1 MSRLNFDV
9 STEVG
14 RREERKG
21 RRERLD
27 QHLDRHIEDED
38 AREEARRLV
47 DELVSSCLP
56 EPESGMSEAQDMSP
70 DAIAERILDPA
81 RSQLNRLTRS
91 PDPSKYV
98 R

>member
-1 MSRLNFDV
+1 MRRMNFDV
-9 STEVG
+9 STEAG

-27 QHLDRHIEDED
+27 QHLDKNIASER
-38 AREEARRLV
+38 ALEEARELV
-47 DELVSSCLP
+47 DKLVAACLP
-56 EPESGMSEAQDMSP
+56 EPEEGMSEDMSP
-70 DAIAERILDPA
+70 DSVVSRILDPA
-81 RSQLNRLTRS
+81 RSQLNRLTRA